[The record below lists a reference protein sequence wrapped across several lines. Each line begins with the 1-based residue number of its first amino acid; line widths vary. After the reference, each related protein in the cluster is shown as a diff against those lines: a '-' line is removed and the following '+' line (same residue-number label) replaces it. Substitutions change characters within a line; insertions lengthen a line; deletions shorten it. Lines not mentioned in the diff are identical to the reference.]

1 MRDTWWF
8 IDSGYQTP
16 AYNMAMDETLLHWH
30 SDGRIPPVLR
40 FYGWAPAGVSI
51 GFFQGVNGV
60 INVDNAARAGI
71 PLVRRLTGGQA
82 VLHEHELTYS
92 IFVSEDDPKMPK
104 TVKEAYLELSKGLK
118 EGYQRL
124 GISAE
129 FALPADGEKGGSA
142 NCFEKPSWYELT
154 IDGKKA
160 AGSAQTRKGGV
171 ILQHGSVPLKIN
183 EEKLFDLFVYPN
195 EEVKARAKQAFKN
208 RAIAIN
214 DYLAEEVGIEEVKQ
228 AFYKGFETGL
238 GVHLLPAQLPEAL
251 LADVSELVKKYESE
265 EWNYLRER
273 EGERVR

>member
-1 MRDTWWF
+1 MQDTWWF

-30 SDGRIPPVLR
+30 SGGRIPPVLR
-40 FYGWAPAGVSI
+40 FYGWAPAGISI

-60 INVDNAARAGI
+60 IDVDNATRAGI

-92 IFVSEDDPKMPK
+92 IFVSEADSKMPK
-104 TVKEAYLELSKGLK
+104 TVKEAYLVLSKGLK

-124 GISAE
+124 GIPAE

-171 ILQHGSVPLKIN
+171 ILQHGSVPLKID

-195 EEVKARAKQAFKN
+195 EEVKARAKKAFKN
-208 RAIAIN
+208 RAVAIN

-238 GVHLLPAQLPEAL
+238 GVHLQPAQLPEEL

-265 EWNYLRER
+265 EWNYLREQ